1 MRELTRLEEQS
12 VIDYD
17 REHHKPWNNM
27 NRTRF
32 YKFLTLEGVDVEVRT
47 VACRY
52 GKGHYAIRPVFMKEV
67 HRASVFTTRMYVKDV
82 CYHHMS
88 GYVVDWSREGLSR
101 VPEWQADGWFGIA
114 YQASSHIWKI
124 RDRPV
129 INPEVLQQTERFKYC
144 AWQPSCGDILDYLK
158 VYAAHP
164 RVELLVKS
172 GLEFMGCKSGFVAQ
186 LEKDK
191 RLMRFVMDNIE
202 SIKECRYGVDIIR
215 LAYANGIELCDAS
228 NRIADRRH
236 FRGSRLPREIDATK
250 ALAYMR
256 GLNLKGEEAFMS
268 AWDYCRYLRDCKE
281 LGRDLSD
288 TKVSFPRDL
297 KARRE
302 EIAAIK
308 KEVERRK
315 DAKRRKEMDKAIASV
330 AVNLARLENVKGPFA
345 VVLPKK
351 EADLK
356 KEGRSLHHCV
366 GDGVYADKIMS
377 GGLVIAFIR
386 RKRNKSTPFVT
397 VSFDV
402 ATRKVVQCYGLKNS
416 KPAKMVMDFIN
427 GPFERAAKR
436 IKAS

>member
-1 MRELTRLEEQS
+1 MRELTRLEEQA

-32 YKFLTLEGVDVEVRT
+32 YKFLTLEGADVEVRT

-67 HRASVFTTRMYVKDV
+67 HRCSVDTTRMFVKDV

-88 GYVVDWSREGLSR
+88 GYVVDWSREGLSK
-101 VPEWQADGWFGIA
+101 VPEWHANGWFGIG

-164 RVELLVKS
+164 RVELLVKA
-172 GLEFMGCKSGFVAQ
+172 GLEVMGCKSGFVAQ
-186 LEKDK
+186 IEKDK
-191 RLMRFVMDNIE
+191 RLMRFVMDNIA
-202 SIKECRYGVDIIR
+202 SIKEFRYGVDIIR
-215 LAYANGIELCDAS
+215 LAYAKGIDLCEAMH
-228 NRIADRRH
+228 RIADRRH

-256 GLNLKGEEAFMS
+256 AHKVAS
-268 AWDYCRYLRDCKE
+268 AWDYARYLRDCKE

-302 EIAAIK
+302 EIAAIH
-308 KEVERRK
+308 KEIERRK

-366 GDGVYADKIMS
+366 GDGAYADKIMS

-386 RKRNKSTPFVT
+386 RKRSRSSSFVT
-397 VSFDV
+397 VSFDRK
-402 ATRKVVQCYGLKNS
+402 TRKVVQCYGLKNS
-416 KPAKMVMDFIN
+416 KPDKRVLDFIN
-427 GPFERAAKR
+427 GPFQRAAQR
-436 IKAS
+436 IKAI